1 MRNKSARFL
10 ILPLALSC
18 TVLLG
23 GVNAQEVA
31 KADHMVE
38 QWLSLE
44 RQNSSLES
52 DWQAQQPLLL
62 QRISLLEIE
71 KKQLQAMLSEKS
83 TDTSE
88 VEQKRFKLIEEQS
101 SLESKQEQLA
111 QGVKV
116 LLGQLSGLERLLP
129 TPLQQNWQQ
138 ESANLSTDVGATP
151 QLAERLQVA
160 LAQLT
165 KLAEF
170 DQRISVLQQ
179 TLLNQQGEQILVKQ
193 LYLGAGLAWFVS
205 LDGTYAGSGQVTEN
219 GWVWQFDDSLDS
231 SEISRAIAIFE
242 KQAEPDFVQLPLKLA
257 TGGSR

>member
-1 MRNKSARFL
+1 MSNKLARFL
-10 ILPLALSC
+10 LLPLALGC
-18 TVLLG
+18 TLPQG

-101 SLESKQEQLA
+101 SLESKQEQLT

-116 LLGQLSGLERLLP
+116 LVGQLSGIEPLLP
-129 TPLQQNWQQ
+129 TPLQQSWQQ
-138 ESANLSTDVGATP
+138 ENANLSANVGVTP
-151 QLAERLQVA
+151 QISEQLQVA
-160 LAQLT
+160 LAQLS

-179 TLLNQQGEQILVKQ
+179 TLINQQGEKILVKQ
-193 LYLGAGLAWFVS
+193 FFLGAGLAWFVS
-205 LDGTYAGSGQVTEN
+205 LDGTYAGRGQVTEN
-219 GWVWQFDDSLDS
+219 AWAWQFEDSLDS

-242 KQAEPDFVQLPLKLA
+242 KQAEPDFVQLPLKL
-257 TGGSR
+257 TTGSR

>member
-1 MRNKSARFL
+1 MRNKLARL
-10 ILPLALSC
+10 LLLPLALGCILSH
-18 TVLLG
+18 G
-23 GVNAQEVA
+23 GVHAQEVA

-44 RQNSSLES
+44 RQNSSIES

-62 QRISLLEIE
+62 QRIRLLEIE
-71 KKQLQAMLSEKS
+71 KEQLQALLSEKS

-101 SLESKQEQLA
+101 SLESKQDQLT

-116 LLGQLSGLERLLP
+116 LLGQLSGIEPLLP
-129 TPLQQNWQQ
+129 SPLQQSWQQ
-138 ESANLSTDVGATP
+138 ESANLSTNVGIP
-151 QLAERLQVA
+151 PPISEQLQVA

-170 DQRISVLQQ
+170 DQRISVMQQ
-179 TLLNQQGEQILVKQ
+179 TLINQQGEKILVKQ
-193 LYLGAGLAWFVS
+193 IFLGAGLAWFVS

-219 GWVWQFDDSLDS
+219 AWAWQFDDSLDS

-242 KQAEPDFVQLPLKLA
+242 KQAEPDFVQLAFKIKV
-257 TGGSR
+257 GESR